1 MQYGNHSLEG
11 LLQQIPQEEQS
22 LYRIWLNKVLREVM
36 ATQLTYRQQEVL
48 HFYYQCGLNLNQIA
62 KALGL
67 DPSTVCRTKQRALK
81 RIRLYLSILPKQ

>member
-1 MQYGNHSLEG
+1 MQYATHSLEG
-11 LLQQIPQEEQS
+11 LLQQVPPEEKTQ
-22 LYRIWLNKVLREVM
+22 YRVWLNKVLREVIR
-36 ATQLTYRQQEVL
+36 TQLTHRQQEVL

-62 KALGL
+62 GALGL

>member
-1 MQYGNHSLEG
+1 MQYGNQTLEG
-11 LLQQIPQEEQS
+11 LLQQISQDEQS
-22 LYRIWLNKVLREVM
+22 QYRIWLNKVLREVIR
-36 ATQLTYRQQEVL
+36 TQLTHRQQEVL

-62 KALGL
+62 GALGL